1 MIYAVY
7 CHLEELKLFE
17 PDIAAALKEVVPQ
30 GTRKR
35 RQVEVGPYIYW
46 LRGRENHVYRI
57 AKHLADFADG
67 RNLTEKRTDPFQ
79 AKLLRALVQLAR
91 AFWSASFFVSTR
103 FGVFIL
109 LFENEGA
116 RAGLH

>member
-1 MIYAVY
+1 MFVCPECGHRDSPCWRTSRFVIYAVY
-7 CHLEELKLFE
+7 CHLEELEVLE

-79 AKLLRALVQLAR
+79 AKLLPQAAEACLK
-91 AFWSASFFVSTR
+91 
-103 FGVFIL
+103 
-109 LFENEGA
+109 
-116 RAGLH
+116 